1 MVVPRELSVL
11 VETFRPC
18 LVLRRIDRRAAARQ
32 LQRREG
38 VVGVVSFSE
47 NDFFLDIRRANV
59 GPEFLS
65 FSPFSL
71 SLLLLRN
78 EGFSTVYWWPRMHS
92 SRRRTDTSNF
102 GRNRRFFV
110 SRALRAHD
118 SWVIPMVPG
127 SRTAL
132 RGGRRGRKSGG
143 YSCCTTLKSTRM
155 CLSREI

>member
-1 MVVPRELSVL
+1 MRHGNRAENAAW
-11 VETFRPC
+11 FR
-18 LVLRRIDRRAAARQ
+18 ARCWA
-32 LQRREG
+32 
-38 VVGVVSFSE
+38 S
-47 NDFFLDIRRANV
+47 V
-59 GPEFLS
+59 GPDFLS

-118 SWVIPMVPG
+118 SWVIPMARVWENTQIFHQKSDFLKF
-127 SRTAL
+127 SRNFAAEVVCSSGTSL
-132 RGGRRGRKSGG
+132 RGFYELCGIKNQ
-143 YSCCTTLKSTRM
+143 
-155 CLSREI
+155 